1 MRPGVITC
9 SSPSARTI
17 KAVAAPKAG
26 DIARLG
32 ELMNASHASLRDDY
46 EIAAAVED
54 ATRSGGFPVPT
65 IYATSAQEG
74 ARKV

>member
-1 MRPGVITC
+1 M
-9 SSPSARTI
+9 
-17 KAVAAPKAG
+17 AVAAPKAG
-26 DIARLG
+26 DIARFG

-54 ATRSGGFPVPT
+54 ATRSVGFLEPT

-74 ARKV
+74 ARKVYLGADLCS